1 MFGCC
6 EIPLRSFFTGV
17 ELEIVGMIELEA
29 YRGIEGIEDDQE
41 VVDDIPQADKHQ
53 QQLPQQPA
61 IAFPLVPYQFKY
73 MFNHLLRVLRISI
86 HSTHL

>member
-17 ELEIVGMIELEA
+17 ELEVVGMIELEA

-53 QQLPQQPA
+53 QQLP
-61 IAFPLVPYQFKY
+61 
-73 MFNHLLRVLRISI
+73 
-86 HSTHL
+86 